1 MSCIWEIKAEYGTKL
16 FMEVNKKDVD
26 YACNA
31 NRLTIKSKEGTMDYK
46 SSKQNKIGTISMWLF
61 STEDNGDS

>member
-1 MSCIWEIKAEYGTKL
+1 
-16 FMEVNKKDVD
+16 MEVNEKDVD